1 MLIRNER
8 PEDRSAIRMV
18 HEQAF
23 GRRGEA
29 DLVDRLRE
37 QAMLA
42 SFVAE
47 VEGRIAGHILFSR
60 ISIETA
66 GESIPAVALAPLA
79 VLPKVRRQGIGGKLI
94 VHGLDCLRGGIE
106 QIVFVLGPPDYYQRF
121 GFSADEARFI
131 ESPFNPKSFMALE
144 LKPNALDN
152 IRGKVRYPEA
162 FGL

>member
-1 MLIRNER
+1 
-8 PEDRSAIRMV
+8 MV

-66 GESIPAVALAPLA
+66 GESVPAVALAPLA
-79 VLPKVRRQGIGGKLI
+79 VLPKVQRQGIGGKLI
-94 VHGLDCLRGGIE
+94 VHGLDRLRGGIE
-106 QIVFVLGPPDYYQRF
+106 QIVLVLGPPDYYQRF